1 VIDAMFRAQL
11 RPFAAGENSM
21 GAGRRQFLTGL
32 GFAAAGAAMASPA
45 IADPTPD
52 VEWRLTSSFVSSLD
66 LIYGGAETLSK
77 AVLDLTDGHF
87 VIKVAPAGEIA
98 PALEALDAVADGKAE
113 CAHTA
118 LAYYWSKDPSFVF
131 ATSAPFGMN
140 ARQHEAWLSEGG
152 GSDLI
157 DEFLA
162 DRKVFA
168 LPAGNTGGQMAGWF
182 RKEIHT
188 PQDFTGLKVRIGGFA
203 GKILQTLGAE
213 PVAIPKD
220 GIYAALE
227 GGTLDAFEWVGPYDD
242 EKFGDRKDGLKQVVS
257 KVAPYYYYPG
267 WWKGGMQLHLVV
279 SRDKFEALSKPY
291 QAALRAG
298 AAIANASVLARY
310 DAANPGALKRLV
322 VGGAELRLFPQEVME
337 ACYKTANDLY
347 GQLSADNPRFKK
359 IADSYLAFRSDQY
372 LWWQVA
378 EYSFDNFMI
387 RQRRTKS

>member
-1 VIDAMFRAQL
+1 MIETTARMQSQS
-11 RPFAAGENSM
+11 FAVGEHSM
-21 GAGRRQFLTGL
+21 GAGRRRFLTGL

-45 IADPTPD
+45 IADPAPD

-66 LIYGGAETLSK
+66 LIYGAAETLSK

-87 VIKVAPAGEIA
+87 SIKVAPAGEIA
-98 PALEALDAVADGKAE
+98 PALEALEAVADGKAE

-118 LAYYWSKDPSFVF
+118 LAYYWGKDPSFVF
-131 ATSAPFGMN
+131 ASSTPFGMN
-140 ARQHEAWLSEGG
+140 ARQHEAWLTEGG
-152 GSDLI
+152 GGDLI

-182 RKEIHT
+182 RKEIRT
-188 PQDFTGLKVRIGGFA
+188 PQDLNGLKVRIGGFA
-203 GKILQTLGAE
+203 GKIFQMLGAE

-220 GIYAALE
+220 DIYGALE
-227 GGTLDAFEWVGPYDD
+227 SRSLDAFEWVGPYDD
-242 EKFGDRKDGLKQVVS
+242 EKFGDRKEGPKQVVS

-267 WWKGGMQLHLVV
+267 WWKGGFQLHLLV
-279 SRDKFEALSKPY
+279 SRDKFEALPKPY
-291 QAALRAG
+291 QSALRAG

-310 DAANPGALKRLV
+310 DASNPGALKRLV
-322 VGGAELRLFPQEVME
+322 VGGAELRLFPQDVME

-347 GQLSADNPRFKK
+347 GQLGADNPRFKK

-387 RQRRTKS
+387 RQRRART

>member
-1 VIDAMFRAQL
+1 
-11 RPFAAGENSM
+11 M

-32 GFAAAGAAMASPA
+32 GSAAAGGAMASPA
-45 IADPTPD
+45 IADPAPD

-118 LAYYWSKDPSFVF
+118 LAYYWGKDPSFVF
-131 ATSAPFGMN
+131 ASSTPFGMN

-152 GSDLI
+152 GGDLI

-182 RKEIHT
+182 RKEIRT

-203 GKILQTLGAE
+203 GKILQTLGAD
-213 PVAIPKD
+213 PVAMPKD
-220 GIYAALE
+220 GVYGALE

-242 EKFGDRKDGLKQVVS
+242 EKFGDRKDGPKQVVS

-267 WWKGGMQLHLVV
+267 WWKGGMQMHLVV
-279 SRDKFEALSKPY
+279 SKDKFDALPKPY
-291 QAALRAG
+291 QSALRAG

-322 VGGAELRLFPQEVME
+322 VAGAELRLFPQDVME

-387 RQRRTKS
+387 RQRRAKS

>member
-1 VIDAMFRAQL
+1 MA
-11 RPFAAGENSM
+11 
-21 GAGRRQFLTGL
+21 AGRRQFLSGL

-45 IADPTPD
+45 IADSTPD

-87 VIKVAPAGEIA
+87 AIKIAPAGEIA
-98 PALEALDAVADGKAE
+98 SALEALDAVADGKAE

-118 LAYYWSKDPSFVF
+118 LAYYWGKDPSFVF
-131 ATSAPFGMN
+131 ASSTPFGMN

-152 GSDLI
+152 GGDLI

-162 DRKVFA
+162 DRKIFA

-182 RKEIHT
+182 RKEVRT
-188 PQDFTGLKVRIGGFA
+188 PQDFSNLKVRIGGFA

-213 PVAIPKD
+213 PVGMPKD
-220 GIYAALE
+220 GVYGALE

-242 EKFGDRKDGLKQVVS
+242 EKFGDRKDGVRQVVS

-267 WWKGGMQLHLVV
+267 WWKGGMQMHLVV
-279 SRDKFEALSKPY
+279 SKDKFEALPKPY
-291 QAALRAG
+291 QSALRAA

-322 VGGAELRLFPQEVME
+322 VGGAELRLFPQDVME

-387 RQRRTKS
+387 RQRRAKS

>member
-1 VIDAMFRAQL
+1 MQSQS
-11 RPFAAGENSM
+11 FAVGEHNM
-21 GAGRRQFLTGL
+21 DAGRRQFLTGL
-32 GFAAAGAAMASPA
+32 GFAAAGAAVASPA
-45 IADPTPD
+45 IADPAPD

-87 VIKVAPAGEIA
+87 SIKVAPAGEIA

-118 LAYYWSKDPSFVF
+118 LAYYWGKDPSFEF
-131 ATSAPFGMN
+131 ASSTPFGMN
-140 ARQHEAWLSEGG
+140 ARQHEAWLTEGG
-152 GSDLI
+152 GGDLI

-182 RKEIHT
+182 RKEIRA
-188 PQDFTGLKVRIGGFA
+188 PQDLSGLKVRIGGFA
-203 GKILQTLGAE
+203 GKIFQTLGAE

-220 GIYAALE
+220 DIYGALE
-227 GGTLDAFEWVGPYDD
+227 SRSLDAFEWVGPYDD
-242 EKFGDRKDGLKQVVS
+242 EKFGDRKEGPKQVVS

-267 WWKGGMQLHLVV
+267 WWKGGFQLHLLV
-279 SRDKFEALSKPY
+279 SRDKFEALPKPY
-291 QAALRAG
+291 QSALRAG
-298 AAIANASVLARY
+298 AAIANASVLTRY

-322 VGGAELRLFPQEVME
+322 VGGAELRLFPQDVME

-347 GQLSADNPRFKK
+347 GQLGADNPRFKK

-387 RQRRTKS
+387 RQRRAKS

>member
-1 VIDAMFRAQL
+1 VIEALARAQ
-11 RPFAAGENSM
+11 PFAVGENSM
-21 GAGRRQFLTGL
+21 RAGRRQFLTGL
-32 GFAAAGAAMASPA
+32 GFAAAGGAMASPA
-45 IADPTPD
+45 IADPAPD

-118 LAYYWSKDPSFVF
+118 LAYYWGKDPSFVF
-131 ATSAPFGMN
+131 ASSTPFGMN

-152 GSDLI
+152 GGDLI

-182 RKEIHT
+182 RKEIRT
-188 PQDFTGLKVRIGGFA
+188 PQDLTGLKVRIGGFA

-213 PVAIPKD
+213 PVAMAKD
-220 GIYAALE
+220 GIYGALE

-242 EKFGDRKDGLKQVVS
+242 EKFGDRKDGVRQVVS

-267 WWKGGMQLHLVV
+267 WWKGGMQMHLVV
-279 SRDKFEALSKPY
+279 SKDKFDALPKPY
-291 QAALRAG
+291 QSALRAG

-322 VGGAELRLFPQEVME
+322 VGGAELRLFPQDVME

-387 RQRRTKS
+387 RQRRAKS

>member
-1 VIDAMFRAQL
+1 MR
-11 RPFAAGENSM
+11 
-21 GAGRRQFLTGL
+21 AGRRQFLTGL
-32 GFAAAGAAMASPA
+32 GFAAAGGPMASPA
-45 IADPTPD
+45 IADPAPD

-87 VIKVAPAGEIA
+87 VIKVTPAGEIA

-118 LAYYWSKDPSFVF
+118 LAYYWGKDPSFVF
-131 ATSAPFGMN
+131 ASSTPFGMN

-152 GSDLI
+152 GGDLI

-182 RKEIHT
+182 RKEIRT
-188 PQDFTGLKVRIGGFA
+188 PQDLTGLKVRIGGFA

-213 PVAIPKD
+213 PVAMAKD
-220 GIYAALE
+220 GIYSALE

-242 EKFGDRKDGLKQVVS
+242 EKFGDRKDGVRQVVS

-267 WWKGGMQLHLVV
+267 WWKGGMQMHLVV
-279 SRDKFEALSKPY
+279 SKDKFEALPKPY
-291 QAALRAG
+291 QSALRAG

-322 VGGAELRLFPQEVME
+322 VGGAELRLFPQDVME

-387 RQRRTKS
+387 RQRRAKS

>member
-1 VIDAMFRAQL
+1 MIETTARMQSQS
-11 RPFAAGENSM
+11 FAVGEHSM

-32 GFAAAGAAMASPA
+32 GFAAAGAAVASPA
-45 IADPTPD
+45 IADPAPD

-66 LIYGGAETLSK
+66 LIYGGAETFSK

-87 VIKVAPAGEIA
+87 SIKVAPAGEIA
-98 PALEALDAVADGKAE
+98 PALEALEAVADGKAE

-118 LAYYWSKDPSFVF
+118 LAYYWGKDPSFVF
-131 ATSAPFGMN
+131 ASSTPFGMN
-140 ARQHEAWLSEGG
+140 ARQHEAWLTEGG
-152 GSDLI
+152 GGDLI

-182 RKEIHT
+182 RKEIRA
-188 PQDFTGLKVRIGGFA
+188 PQDLSGLKVRIGGFA
-203 GKILQTLGAE
+203 GKIFQTLGAE

-220 GIYAALE
+220 DIYGALE
-227 GGTLDAFEWVGPYDD
+227 SRSLDAFEWVGPYDD
-242 EKFGDRKDGLKQVVS
+242 EKFGDRKEGPKQVVS
-257 KVAPYYYYPG
+257 KAAPYYYYPG
-267 WWKGGMQLHLVV
+267 WWKGGFQLHLLV
-279 SRDKFEALSKPY
+279 SRDKFEALPKTY
-291 QAALRAG
+291 QSALRAG
-298 AAIANASVLARY
+298 AAIANGSVLARY

-322 VGGAELRLFPQEVME
+322 VGGAELRLFPQDVME

-347 GQLSADNPRFKK
+347 GQLGADNPRFKK

-387 RQRRTKS
+387 RQRRAKS